1 MSVELSIKRT
11 KSGVININ
19 AHAGGIPMSY
29 KTLAVAYNA
38 PAKRVQYKS
47 GEIWLQDETDAP
59 AVILE
64 QFCPTE
70 P

>member
-1 MSVELSIKRT
+1 
-11 KSGVININ
+11 
-19 AHAGGIPMSY
+19 MSY